1 MIAFAPLVTLLL
13 LLAFAPVPARAPVSA
28 PIQDPAAAQTQAPS
42 KNPPNVSLVDLL
54 VEGQTLYTLAV
65 DKQKEDLAAALDLA
79 HQAQRSVSDD
89 TVRKRLSRSERADPQ
104 DLAVL
109 GALRARI
116 SVLVSSIEKKRTIAM
131 ADDLRTQ
138 GDSSAAVGLPDEAI
152 ALYRRAQ
159 VIDPAGADYDALCA
173 AARDRAALLLAKRKE
188 IRELLTSRRLLSAA
202 REMAAVDASLP
213 AHAKLYQ
220 FEVLRT
226 ELVASQLELATVIQG
241 AEEAMTARKYATAE
255 RLWRDAAA
263 IDREQSF
270 ADQIRRAKE
279 LGGGRSWVAK
289 IFQPD
294 VWLKKPVSQIRALV
308 QVVRR

>member
-1 MIAFAPLVTLLL
+1 MTAIAWATLLFL
-13 LLAFAPVPARAPVSA
+13 FVFAPVQAPV
-28 PIQDPAAAQTQAPS
+28 QAPA
-42 KNPPNVSLVDLL
+42 KTPPAVSLVDLL

-65 DKQKEDLAAALDLA
+65 DKQKEDLTAALDLA
-79 HQAQRSVSDD
+79 RQAQRSVADD
-89 TVRKRLSRSERADPQ
+89 IVKKRLSRGEHPEPQ

-116 SVLVSSIEKKRTIAM
+116 SVLVSAIEKQRTIAM
-131 ADDLRTQ
+131 AADLRTQ
-138 GDSSAAVGLPDEAI
+138 GDTSKALGLPDEAI

-159 VIDPAGADYDALCA
+159 AIDPAAADYDALCVEAREHA
-173 AARDRAALLLAKRKE
+173 AWLFNKRKE

-202 REMAAVDASLP
+202 REIAAVDASLP
-213 AHAKLYQ
+213 ANAKLYQ
-220 FEVLRT
+220 LEVLRT
-226 ELVASQLELATVIQG
+226 ELVARQHELAAAIQD
-241 AEEAMTARKYATAE
+241 AEEAMTARKYTMAE

-279 LGGGRSWVAK
+279 LGGGRSWIAK

-308 QVVRR
+308 RVVRR

>member
-1 MIAFAPLVTLLL
+1 MIAFAPLVALLL
-13 LLAFAPVPARAPVSA
+13 LLAFAPAPA
-28 PIQDPAAAQTQAPS
+28 PAALQTQAPA
-42 KNPPNVSLVDLL
+42 KTTQTVSLVDLL

-65 DKQKEDLAAALDLA
+65 DKQKEDLTAALDLA
-79 HQAQRSVSDD
+79 RQAQRSVADD
-89 TVRKRLSRSERADPQ
+89 TVKKRLSRGEHAEPQ

-116 SVLVSSIEKKRTIAM
+116 SVLVGAIEKQRTIAM
-131 ADDLRTQ
+131 AADLRAQ
-138 GDSSAAVGLPDEAI
+138 ADRSKAMGLPDEAI

-159 VIDPAGADYDALCA
+159 AIDPAAADYDALCIEAREHA
-173 AARDRAALLLAKRKE
+173 AWLFNKRKE
-188 IRELLTSRRLLSAA
+188 IRDLLTDRRLLSTA

-213 AHAKLYQ
+213 ANAKLYQ

-226 ELVASQLELATVIQG
+226 ELLARQQDLTVTVQG
-241 AEEAMTARKYATAE
+241 AEEAMTARKYTTAE

-270 ADQIRRAKE
+270 TDQIRRAKE